1 MLVPSVEYQKLYIE
15 KINAMSSI
23 EQLEELTI
31 LSLEF
36 KDIYGEYTYEIS
48 TKYKEWKYDY
58 LLKHLS
64 NKLDGVE

>member
-36 KDIYGEYTYEIS
+36 KDIYGEYTYEIYGEYTYEIS
-48 TKYKEWKYDY
+48 TKYKEWEYDY
-58 LLKHLS
+58 C
-64 NKLDGVE
+64 

>member
-1 MLVPSVEYQKLYIE
+1 LNNWKNLLFSVW
-15 KINAMSSI
+15 N
-23 EQLEELTI
+23 
-31 LSLEF
+31 F